1 MVKAPTKDEEITLTP
16 ECRQPRINSLLGSK
30 YSYFYTQEVLADEK
44 QLEMKILHEVKS
56 KNLKEYQT

>member
-1 MVKAPTKDEEITLTP
+1 MVKAPVKGEEMTLTP
-16 ECRQPRINSLLGSK
+16 ECSHPRFDSLLGSK